1 MLKRLLARRG
11 YTLIETVLVLAIT
24 GLTITVGVVRL
35 APALQRAKVKAAAN
49 TIAGDFQYAQ
59 IMAVRNRTPVAIHI
73 TTSTKSYQIRARDDA
88 TDIYRTRQLG
98 PGTDFGLQSLAAT
111 SSQIILYPNGV
122 ALETVT
128 LTPEINGR

>member
-1 MLKRLLARRG
+1 
-11 YTLIETVLVLAIT
+11 
-24 GLTITVGVVRL
+24 
-35 APALQRAKVKAAAN
+35 
-49 TIAGDFQYAQ
+49 
-59 IMAVRNRTPVAIHI
+59 
-73 TTSTKSYQIRARDDA
+73 DDA

-128 LTPEINGR
+128 LTPEINGRMRRVRITQAGQIRIITAW